1 VVSGSPGLCAGAFHY
16 AETVT
21 WGFGAHAATVAVD
34 LETYEVR
41 VLRYAATHDCGRP
54 INPLVVE
61 GQVHGGIAQGL
72 GAALTEEL
80 IYDSTGQLLTG
91 ALMDYA
97 LPRAD
102 QLPFLVSEGVDF
114 PSPKNPLGI
123 KGVGEG
129 SIIPPMGV
137 IANAVEDALAPLG
150 VDVVEVPITSFRLF
164 SAYRKRKVLSDHM

>member
-1 VVSGSPGLCAGAFHY
+1 
-16 AETVT
+16 VT

-34 LETYEVR
+34 LETYVVR

-61 GQVHGGIAQGL
+61 GQVHGGIAQGV

-80 IYDSTGQLLTG
+80 IYDRTGQLLTG

-102 QLPFLVSEGVDF
+102 QLPFFASEGVDF
-114 PSPKNPLGI
+114 PSPKNPLGV

-137 IANAVEDALAPLG
+137 IANAVEDALADLG
-150 VDVVEVPITSFRLF
+150 VDILEVPITSFRLF
-164 SAYRKRKVLSDHM
+164 SACQKRRIGDIDRAELGP